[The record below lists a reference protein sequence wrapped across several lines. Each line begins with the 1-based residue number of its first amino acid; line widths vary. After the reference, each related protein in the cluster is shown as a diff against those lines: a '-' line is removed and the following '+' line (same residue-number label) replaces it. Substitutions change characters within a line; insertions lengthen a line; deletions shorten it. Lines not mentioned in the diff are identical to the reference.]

1 MRLTLNVLAE
11 IQMELAL
18 LHNAEWRNPWAFG
31 LFHPLSQGWCVD
43 ASGFLRLQFNNLELT
58 SFYKLL
64 HTQPPIFA
72 TLRGFH
78 EKKKKRKKSCPRV
91 RKRSHICFHTQPCQS
106 FQADERDLVIP
117 KSEGPLSSQPSAGE
131 ALSWLPPNSDWQLC
145 QGSKELLNILQVNI
159 PKRAIYSARLQMAFH
174 LSYK

>member
-78 EKKKKRKKSCPRV
+78 EKKKKERKV
-91 RKRSHICFHTQPCQS
+91 VQ
-106 FQADERDLVIP
+106 E
-117 KSEGPLSSQPSAGE
+117 
-131 ALSWLPPNSDWQLC
+131 
-145 QGSKELLNILQVNI
+145 
-159 PKRAIYSARLQMAFH
+159 
-174 LSYK
+174 